1 VTPELRPYAKLRQE
15 IDYIAPDGSE
25 IRLLSQTPGGGICH
39 CTLPADR
46 TSQAVKHRS
55 VEELWYV
62 LSGTG
67 DFWNPPQAGG
77 KELQLEPGVSLSIDP
92 GTPFQFK
99 TTGHA
104 PLEILIVTVPR
115 WPGPD
120 EAVRAED
127 HWPTN

>member
-1 VTPELRPYAKLRQE
+1 VTPEVRAYARVRRE
-15 IDYIAPDGSE
+15 IDHIAPDGSE
-25 IRLLSQTPGGGICH
+25 IRLLSQAAAAGMAH
-39 CTLPADR
+39 CSLPAGR
-46 TSQAVKHRS
+46 TSHAVRHKS

-67 DFWNPPQAGG
+67 EFWNPPQAGG
-77 KELQLEPGVSLSIDP
+77 KELQLEPGVSLAIDP

-99 TTGHA
+99 TTGDA
-104 PLEILIVTVPR
+104 PLELLIVTVPR

-127 HWPTN
+127 HWPTD